1 MTATVKELM
10 ELRALYSLL
19 ATKYHR
25 TLLDRAVE
33 AAGARAGDAPRY
45 AAALTVLARMSAAIA
60 GLDEGTLTEGPEL
73 DSKWRVPKQA
83 LGRRTLL
90 A

>member
-1 MTATVKELM
+1 
-10 ELRALYSLL
+10 
-19 ATKYHR
+19 
-25 TLLDRAVE
+25 
-33 AAGARAGDAPRY
+33 
-45 AAALTVLARMSAAIA
+45 MSAAIA

-73 DSKWRVPKQA
+73 DSKWRVPKQV